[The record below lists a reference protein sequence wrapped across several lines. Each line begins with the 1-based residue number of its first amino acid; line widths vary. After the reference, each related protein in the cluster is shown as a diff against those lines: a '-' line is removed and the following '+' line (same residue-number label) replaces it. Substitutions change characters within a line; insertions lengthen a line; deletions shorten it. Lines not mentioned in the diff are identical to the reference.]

1 MVEYNCI
8 LCSYTTCY
16 STSYA
21 KHLKTKKH
29 LAKEKEIEN
38 EEIQNESKLNPIES
52 KMNPILNVNI
62 VIKFIHL
69 TAIYINILKNVQ

>member
-1 MVEYNCI
+1 MVVYNCI

-29 LAKEKEIEN
+29 LAKEKELEN
-38 EEIQNESKLNPIES
+38 EKKIEESQKTFFE
-52 KMNPILNVNI
+52 
-62 VIKFIHL
+62 
-69 TAIYINILKNVQ
+69 Y

>member
-29 LAKEKEIEN
+29 LAKEKEFEN
-38 EEIQNESKLNPIES
+38 EEIQNESN
-52 KMNPILNVNI
+52 
-62 VIKFIHL
+62 
-69 TAIYINILKNVQ
+69 